1 MPIETALL
9 AERSQDGEARA
20 ASSERRAW
28 MPEASVR
35 RDGMGHPDPRS
46 GSHHI
51 NQLVTIRLIT
61 IRRPCPP
68 AYSAAQSD
76 TAR

>member
-35 RDGMGHPDPRS
+35 RDGMGHPDLRS
-46 GSHHI
+46 GSHH
-51 NQLVTIRLIT
+51 LIT